1 MKQDDEMLEVQADLG
16 APVVMEGGEQ
26 DGKYDHRETKHLPRK
41 NNPHG
46 VKGKPKDAPLVK
58 PEDKPLTQAQEIFAQ
73 AYARGDNTAAHAAR
87 LAGYAESSIYNKGR
101 EFLDASLNPHIVKR
115 IREIQEENQKRY
127 GIDLDR
133 HLRDLMTIRDQAIDN
148 GSFAAAVSAE
158 KIRGS
163 AAGLHIDRK
172 EILHGKI
179 DQMSKEEVLAR
190 LKELQEK
197 YDVNVVATQEKSAH
211 VGESVLEIDQ
221 GEYEEGDAVDED

>member
-1 MKQDDEMLEVQADLG
+1 MKQDDEILELQSDLG
-16 APVVMEGGEQ
+16 SPVVMEGGEQ
-26 DGKYDHRETKHLPRK
+26 DGKYDHRETKHLPRN

-87 LAGYAESSIYNKGR
+87 IAGYAESSIYNKGR

-179 DQMSKEEVLAR
+179 DQMSKEEVMAR

-197 YDVNVVATQEKSAH
+197 YDVRVVNAR
-211 VGESVLEIDQ
+211 ESVLEIDQ
-221 GEYEEGDAVDED
+221 GEYEEGDTVDED

>member
-1 MKQDDEMLEVQADLG
+1 MKQDDEMLEQQANLG
-16 APVVMEGGEQ
+16 SPVVMEAGEQ
-26 DGKYDHRETKHLPRK
+26 EGKYLHRESKDMRGG
-41 NNPHG
+41 NNPSG
-46 VKGKPKDAPLVK
+46 KAKPKDAPLVK
-58 PEDKPLTQAQEIFAQ
+58 PEDKPLTSAQELFAQ

-87 LAGYAESSIYNKGR
+87 LAGYAESTIYTKGK
-101 EFLDASLNPHIVKR
+101 EFLDAAINPHIVKR

-179 DQMSKEEVLAR
+179 DQMSKDEVLAR
-190 LKELQEK
+190 LKELQDK
-197 YDVNVVATQEKSAH
+197 YDVNVVSVQN

-221 GEYEEGDAVDED
+221 GEYEEGDTLDED

>member
-1 MKQDDEMLEVQADLG
+1 MRKDDEMLEAQADLG
-16 APVVMEGGEQ
+16 SPVVMEGGEQ
-26 DGKYDHRETKHLPRK
+26 EGKYMHRETKHLSRR

-46 VKGKPKDAPLVK
+46 VKGKPEDAPLVK
-58 PEDKPLTQAQEIFAQ
+58 PEDKPLTSAQEIFAQ
-73 AYARGDNTAAHAAR
+73 AYARGDSTASHACR
-87 LAGYAESSIYNKGR
+87 IAGYAESTVSVKGR

-115 IREIQEENQKRY
+115 IREIQEENAKRY

-179 DQMSKEEVLAR
+179 DQMSKADVIAR
-190 LKELQEK
+190 LNELQEK
-197 YDVNVVATQEKSAH
+197 FNMRVIE
-211 VGESVLEIDQ
+211 GEGERVLEDDQ
-221 GEYEEGDAVDED
+221 GQHQADDAVDKD

>member
-1 MKQDDEMLEVQADLG
+1 MKQDEEILELQSDLG

-26 DGKYDHRETKHLPRK
+26 DGKYNHRVSKDMRGG
-41 NNPHG
+41 NNPSG
-46 VKGKPKDAPLVK
+46 KAKPKDAPLVK
-58 PEDKPLTQAQEIFAQ
+58 PEDKPLTSAQEIFAQ

-87 LAGYAESSIYNKGR
+87 IAGYAESTIYTKGK
-101 EFLDASLNPHIVKR
+101 EFLDAAINPHIVKR

-197 YDVNVVATQEKSAH
+197 YDVRVVNAR
-211 VGESVLEIDQ
+211 ESVLEIDQ
-221 GEYEEGDAVDED
+221 GEYKEGDVVDED

>member
-1 MKQDDEMLEVQADLG
+1 MKQDDEILELQSDLG
-16 APVVMEGGEQ
+16 SPVVMEGGEQ
-26 DGKYDHRETKHLPRK
+26 DGKYNHRVSKDMRGG
-41 NNPHG
+41 NNPSG
-46 VKGKPKDAPLVK
+46 KAKPKDAPLVK
-58 PEDKPLTQAQEIFAQ
+58 PEDKPLTSAQEIFAQ

-87 LAGYAESSIYNKGR
+87 IAGYAESTIYTKGK
-101 EFLDASLNPHIVKR
+101 EFLDAAINPHIVKR

-179 DQMSKEEVLAR
+179 DQMSKDEVLAR